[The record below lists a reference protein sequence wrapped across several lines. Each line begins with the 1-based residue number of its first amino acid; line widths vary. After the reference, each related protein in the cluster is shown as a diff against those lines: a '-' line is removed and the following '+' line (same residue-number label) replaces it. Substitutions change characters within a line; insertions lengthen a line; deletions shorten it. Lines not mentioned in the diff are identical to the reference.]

1 MLETLFLPD
10 WPLLLSFL
18 AAALALNV
26 TPGADMTYVIAR
38 GAAQG
43 EKAGVVSALG
53 IASGSLI
60 HSILAALG
68 ISALLAASPVAFQ
81 AVKYAGAAYL
91 LYLAVRMAL
100 SAREREKAQARPPA
114 RLRRIYLEATLVN
127 LLNPKV
133 ALFIVAFL
141 PQFAD
146 PARGHVGLQ
155 IVALGLVFNLTGTTI
170 NAGVGI
176 AAARIAGRIKT
187 APRFKALMQWLSA
200 GILGALAIRLA
211 FSGRG

>member
-1 MLETLFLPD
+1 MLETLYLPD

-43 EKAGVVSALG
+43 EKAGVLSALG
-53 IASGSLI
+53 IASGSFV

-81 AVKYAGAAYL
+81 VVKYAGAAYL

-100 SAREREKAQARPPA
+100 SAREKQRAREKPPA
-114 RLRRIYLEATLVN
+114 RLHRIYLEATLVN

-146 PARGHVGLQ
+146 PARGSVALQ
-155 IVALGLVFNLTGTTI
+155 ILALGLLFNLTGTTI
-170 NAGVGI
+170 NATLAV
-176 AAARIAGRIKT
+176 ASARVAGRVKT
-187 APRFKALMQWLSA
+187 APRFKALLQWLSA
-200 GILGALAIRLA
+200 GILGALAVRLA
-211 FSGRG
+211 LSGRG

>member
-1 MLETLFLPD
+1 MLEILHLPG
-10 WPLLLSFL
+10 WPLLLPFL

-38 GAAQG
+38 AAGQG
-43 EKAGVVSALG
+43 EKAGVVSAFG
-53 IASGSLI
+53 IATGSLV

-68 ISALLAASPVAFQ
+68 ISALLAASPLAFQ

-100 SAREREKAQARPPA
+100 SARERNSARAKPPA

-141 PQFAD
+141 PQFVT
-146 PARGHVGLQ
+146 PERGSVAVQ
-155 IVALGLVFNLTGTTI
+155 IVALGLLFNLTGTAI
-170 NAGVGI
+170 NAAVAI
-176 AAARIAGRIKT
+176 AAARVAGRVKA
-187 APRFKALMQWLSA
+187 APRFKATMQWLSA
-200 GILGALAIRLA
+200 GILGALALRLA
-211 FSGRG
+211 LSENR

>member
-1 MLETLFLPD
+1 MLESLFLPD
-10 WPLLLSFL
+10 WALLLPFL

-38 GAAQG
+38 AAGQG
-43 EKAGVVSALG
+43 EKAGFVSALG
-53 IASGSLI
+53 IATGSLV

-68 ISALLAASPVAFQ
+68 ISALLAASPLAFQ

-100 SAREREKAQARPPA
+100 SARERERSESKPPA

-141 PQFAD
+141 PQFAE
-146 PARGHVGLQ
+146 PGRGHVGLQ
-155 IVALGLVFNLTGTTI
+155 IVALGLLFNITGTTV
-170 NAGVGI
+170 NSAV
-176 AAARIAGRIKT
+176 ALATARVAGRVKT
-187 APRFKALMQWLSA
+187 APRFKAVLQ
-200 GILGALAIRLA
+200 
-211 FSGRG
+211 

>member
-10 WPLLLSFL
+10 WPLLLPFL

-38 GAAQG
+38 AAGQG
-43 EKAGVVSALG
+43 EKAGVVSALD

-60 HSILAALG
+60 HSLLAALG

-100 SAREREKAQARPPA
+100 SARERETARAKPPA

-141 PQFAD
+141 PQFAE

-155 IVALGLVFNLTGTTI
+155 IVALGLVFNVTGTTI
-170 NAGVGI
+170 NGGV
-176 AAARIAGRIKT
+176 AVVVARVAGRIKT
-187 APRFKALMQWLSA
+187 APRFKAAMQWLSA

-211 FSGRG
+211 LSGKS